1 MKRLLQLQEIE
12 ATNLKI
18 VSEFAVDLLSAK
30 TVDDILWHVAHNV
43 VSQLGLDDIVIY
55 LMDSE
60 RQHLVQK
67 ASFGNKNP
75 AGKLILSPIAIP
87 INDGIVGKAARER
100 VPIRI
105 SDTRL
110 HPEYIVDDEVR
121 LSELAVPM
129 LADGK
134 VVGVID
140 SEHPDK
146 DFYNKQHERTVFA
159 LASIA
164 AVKIQKL
171 QTLQQLQRT
180 VKELEYSSKIQ
191 DSLFEIAEI
200 IFETDS
206 MSGFYQKLH
215 SCIGKLTFAK
225 NFYVG
230 LLDNDSASVQL
241 PYYADEFDNDVQGR
255 TLPLHDEVVSIT
267 SYVLQRNSPLLVCES
282 EIQHMIQKGLLTV
295 KGTIPKAWL
304 GVPFGDENFRGIVV
318 VQSYS
323 DSYLFTENDKQLL
336 MFVAKHIRNAIERKN
351 AKSKMEFLAL
361 HDPLTKLPNRLLF
374 ADRVSHAIDNIEAD
388 SILGLAICYLDLDR
402 FKQIND
408 SHGHHIGDK
417 LLIEL
422 SNRINACLRKQDTLC
437 RLGGDEFAILIED
450 IFSVDEVKRTAQKI
464 IEVLNKP
471 IKIDGLEV
479 MVSVSIGIA
488 EHFYGGDSAEQL
500 LVNADEA
507 MYQAKLKGRSQV
519 YCFDINKRSQTS
531 SYKLETE
538 FNQAV
543 SEQQLYLV
551 YQPLVA
557 LSSGRI
563 IGAEALIRWQHP
575 QLGAI
580 SPARFLPEFE
590 RAGLMGKLD
599 NYVIKQAWQFL
610 SNQQAKLPENF
621 KLSIN
626 ISGEGFNSSKLIARF
641 NQFFADSPE
650 LLKRLTVEIT
660 EQTIVSSVK
669 ETQETISRLRD
680 MGISISLDDFGTG
693 YSSLSYLQQYTFDSL
708 KIDRSFISHME
719 AGEGNQAILDAI
731 LSLAKT
737 LDIATIA
744 EGIETQ
750 HQYQS
755 LRQMDCQ
762 YAQGFYMSKPLNQ
775 QDLLQLVA
783 LEPDY
788 GALHFEI

>member
-1 MKRLLQLQEIE
+1 MKRTLQLQEIE

-18 VSEFAVDLLSAK
+18 VSEFAVDLLTAK
-30 TVDDILWHVAHNV
+30 SVDDILWHVAQNV

-55 LMDSE
+55 LLDSDQ
-60 RQHLVQK
+60 QHLVQK
-67 ASFGNKNP
+67 ATFGNKNP
-75 AGKLILSPIAIP
+75 VAKLILSPIVIP
-87 INDGIVGKAARER
+87 LNTGIVGKAARER

-105 SDTRL
+105 GDTRL

-134 VVGVID
+134 VIGVID
-140 SEHPDK
+140 SEHPQQ
-146 DFYNKQHERTVFA
+146 DFYTKQHERTVFA

-171 QTLQQLQRT
+171 LTLQQLQRT
-180 VKELEYSSKIQ
+180 VEELEYSSKIQ

-215 SCIGKLTFAK
+215 RCIGKLTFAK

-230 LLDNDSASVQL
+230 LLDNASQTVSL
-241 PYYADEFDNDVQGR
+241 PYYADEFDTDVQGR
-255 TLPLHDEVVSIT
+255 TIPLHDEIVSIT
-267 SYVLQRNSPLLVCES
+267 SYVLKRQKPLLVTEAQIGHLVQAG
-282 EIQHMIQKGLLTV
+282 ELTV
-295 KGTIPKAWL
+295 EGTVPKAWL
-304 GVPFGDENFRGIVV
+304 GVPFGDDSFSGIVV

-323 DSYLFTENDKQLL
+323 DTYLFTDKDMQLL
-336 MFVAKHIRNAIERKN
+336 VFVAKHIRNAIERKN

-374 ADRVSHAIDNIEAD
+374 ADRISHAIDNIEAE
-388 SILGLAICYLDLDR
+388 SILGIAVCYLDLDR

-408 SHGHHIGDK
+408 NHGHHIGDQ
-417 LLIEL
+417 LLVEV
-422 SNRINACLRKQDTLC
+422 SRRINACLRKQDTLC

-450 IFSVDEVKRTAQKI
+450 IFSVDEVKRTAEQI
-464 IEVLNKP
+464 LTVLNKP
-471 IKIDGLEV
+471 IKLGDIEIV
-479 MVSVSIGIA
+479 VSVSIGIA
-488 EHFYGGDSAEQL
+488 EHFYGGDNTEQL
-500 LVNADEA
+500 LVFADEA
-507 MYQAKLKGRSQV
+507 MYQAKLKGRGQV
-519 YCFDINKRSQTS
+519 YCFDDSKRSQTS

-543 SEQQLYLV
+543 KDKQLFLV
-551 YQPLVA
+551 YQPLVD
-557 LSSGRI
+557 LDTGTI
-563 IGAEALIRWQHP
+563 YGAEALIRWQHP
-575 QLGAI
+575 ELGEI
-580 SPARFLPEFE
+580 PPARFLPEFE
-590 RAGLMGKLD
+590 RAQLMGKLD
-599 NYVIKQAWQFL
+599 NYVVKAALAFL
-610 SNQQAKLPENF
+610 SEQEAQFGADF

-626 ISGEGFNSSKLIARF
+626 ISGEGFNSRKLIARL
-641 NQFFADSPE
+641 NQYFAESPK
-650 LLKRLTVEIT
+650 LLKHLAIEIT
-660 EQTIVSSVK
+660 EQTIVSSVE
-669 ETQETISRLRD
+669 ETKDTIERLRQ

-744 EGIETQ
+744 EGVETQ
-750 HQYQS
+750 HQYTA
-755 LRQMDCQ
+755 LRNMDCQ
-762 YAQGFYMSKPLNQ
+762 YAQGYFMSKPINQ
-775 QDLLQLVA
+775 NSLLELLQLA
-783 LEPDY
+783 PDY
-788 GALHFEI
+788 GAFNYQI